1 MLASS
6 SIFVPASGIVHEH
19 VNDDNFSFGG
29 SNSRGNHLVVSLVE
43 RERAMT
49 FLPDYVGR
57 AADPRLSSGQV
68 ITNKKATDMKLGN
81 TRPAPD
87 TGAWL
92 KRYYFTR
99 FMVSALWAIVALAIA
114 KNNSDLTAIML
125 VAYPL
130 WDALANYLDAQ
141 RSGGLITNKSQMINF
156 IISIITALAVTI
168 ALTQSMNTV
177 LFVFGTWAVAAGLLQ
192 VATGVRRWNSANA
205 QWAMILS
212 GAQSALA
219 GGFFIYRAGIATNIG
234 IGDVAGYAAF
244 GAFYFLV
251 SVVWLVITDLRRSS
265 VRSPA

>member
-1 MLASS
+1 MA
-6 SIFVPASGIVHEH
+6 
-19 VNDDNFSFGG
+19 
-29 SNSRGNHLVVSLVE
+29 
-43 RERAMT
+43 
-49 FLPDYVGR
+49 FLLDYVSR
-57 AADPRLSSGQV
+57 AANPQLSSRRV
-68 ITNKKATDMKLGN
+68 STNMNETDMKLGN
-81 TRPAPD
+81 TRLAPNTD
-87 TGAWL
+87 AWL

-99 FMVSALWAIVALAIA
+99 FVVSALWAIVAVAIA
-114 KNNSDLTAIML
+114 KNNFDLAAIML
-125 VAYPL
+125 VTYPL

-141 RSGGLITNKSQMINF
+141 RSGGLIANKSQMINF
-156 IISIITALAVTI
+156 TISIITALAVTI

-177 LFVFGTWAVAAGLLQ
+177 LFVFGTWAVVAGLLQ
-192 VATGVRRWNSANA
+192 VATGVRRWKSANA

-251 SVVWLVITDLRRSS
+251 SVVWLVITNLRRSS